1 MVISDDQK
9 IADIFAEYFDTI
21 VPKLSLVISKHV
33 TFPTNG
39 LDEPFLKAV
48 HKHQRH
54 PCILAIKKK
63 YKELNFYFSIVS
75 SSNLQNELK
84 LLDSNKSVHETDIPT
99 KVMKE
104 NIDIFSP
111 FLCNYFIHII
121 DSSSFPNHLKLANIT
136 PVHKKDSR
144 NG

>member
-1 MVISDDQK
+1 MVL
-9 IADIFAEYFDTI
+9 E
-21 VPKLSLVISKHV
+21 
-33 TFPTNG
+33 
-39 LDEPFLKAV
+39 EPFLKAV
-48 HKHQRH
+48 HKYQKH